1 MKLQTGFIY
10 HDRTRIFMEE
20 TIMKTEVNVEKLI
33 KTFKDMAERESLLAR
48 GNVTQQDLLIQIIGT
63 ITYVAMEDEKSE

>member
-1 MKLQTGFIY
+1 MNSHKI
-10 HDRTRIFMEE
+10 RILKGEI
-20 TIMKTEVNVEKLI
+20 IMKTEVNVEKLI

>member
-1 MKLQTGFIY
+1 
-10 HDRTRIFMEE
+10 
-20 TIMKTEVNVEKLI
+20 MKTEVNVEKLI
-33 KTFKDMAERESLLAR
+33 KTFKDMAECGSLLAR